1 MGLFSLLPS
10 VCQYLPNNMI
20 AQPEQN
26 ILDIE
31 QLLNPFIQPTSQKI
45 HFRNRM
51 AFEEKVAGKKKKR
64 TKEKQAHIHSST
76 LGFYAS
82 QSQA

>member
-1 MGLFSLLPS
+1 
-10 VCQYLPNNMI
+10 MI

-51 AFEEKVAGKKKKR
+51 AFEEKVAGKKKKKNKGK
-64 TKEKQAHIHSST
+64 TSPHT
-76 LGFYAS
+76 
-82 QSQA
+82 

>member
-1 MGLFSLLPS
+1 
-10 VCQYLPNNMI
+10 MI

-45 HFRNRM
+45 NFRNRM
-51 AFEEKVAGKKKKR
+51 ASEEKVAGKKEG
-64 TKEKQAHIHSST
+64 TKERKKKAHIHNSA
-76 LGFYAS
+76 LQFYAS
-82 QSQA
+82 QLEA

>member
-1 MGLFSLLPS
+1 
-10 VCQYLPNNMI
+10 MI

-51 AFEEKVAGKKKKR
+51 AFEEKVAGKKKR
-64 TKEKQAHIHSST
+64 TKEKQVHIHSST

-82 QSQA
+82 QS

>member
-1 MGLFSLLPS
+1 
-10 VCQYLPNNMI
+10 MI

-51 AFEEKVAGKKKKR
+51 AFEEKVAGKKKK
-64 TKEKQAHIHSST
+64 KEQRKNKPTYIAQPLDSMPLNHRHKDLFSFC
-76 LGFYAS
+76 LYEM
-82 QSQA
+82 

>member
-1 MGLFSLLPS
+1 
-10 VCQYLPNNMI
+10 MI

-51 AFEEKVAGKKKKR
+51 AFEEKLAGKKKKNKGK
-64 TKEKQAHIHSST
+64 TSPHT
-76 LGFYAS
+76 
-82 QSQA
+82 